1 MAKIPV
7 RGINP
12 ALKKATANLTKKA
25 QVDDAVKGI
34 RRAMSQTAESAKPVQ
49 QFIDDTLSINV
60 PRRANGR
67 RIKKSAKESANV
79 FVTNIDDVKFY
90 ETISDDAIKRTIT
103 ANNTDDVIFNEI
115 FANDA
120 IKRTRIVNEN
130 RKRSSELR
138 KKFSNGIVDENR
150 KRSSELRKKFSNR
163 TANNTDEAFRNGEIS
178 ARRQQLKDNTRDLSD
193 RGSRLEER
201 QNIKNSPNGPF
212 VRRQEAQNAKTANTN
227 ATQAE
232 RARNLGGTS
241 PNSNS
246 SQRAD
251 LSGSSPEQYST
262 RELKSNRYND
272 KESYMK
278 YSVANQYDDAIRSW
292 ERGDYN
298 NPILES
304 LKSDGMDLK
313 NATKDDLFSKRSDA
327 IKNASGNDMGF
338 GDWMGYTKAPQY
350 ATAIGGTAWLVS
362 RMSSTKGQQTN
373 SQLYGQSPY

>member
-25 QVDDAVKGI
+25 QVDDAVKGV

-49 QFIDDTLSINV
+49 QVIDDTLGINV

-67 RIKKSAKESANV
+67 RIRKSAKESAIV
-79 FVTNIDDVKFY
+79 F
-90 ETISDDAIKRTIT
+90 
-103 ANNTDDVIFNEI
+103 TDNKNDVIFNEI
-115 FANDA
+115 FSNEA
-120 IKRTRIVNEN
+120 IKRTRIVN
-130 RKRSSELR
+130 
-138 KKFSNGIVDENR
+138 ENR

-212 VRRQEAQNAKTANTN
+212 VRRQEAQNARTANTN

-232 RARNLGGTS
+232 RSRNLGGTS

-246 SQRAD
+246 NQRAD

-262 RELKSNRYND
+262 RGLKANRYND

-292 ERGDYN
+292 EKGDYN

-313 NATKDDLFSKRSDA
+313 NATKDDLFAKRSEA

-338 GDWMGYTKAPQY
+338 GDWMGYTRAPQY